1 MRLSDYRLK
10 FAELIGPWTT
20 DPSNK
25 KNEIWAKLDAGVH
38 FGGKGLNH
46 QNDVPQQKKR
56 HDFSLLKCFNWLFLY
71 IYLNNPNRI

>member
-25 KNEIWAKLDAGVH
+25 KNEILAIRTHMGTLGANGLSFWAFL
-38 FGGKGLNH
+38 LN
-46 QNDVPQQKKR
+46 
-56 HDFSLLKCFNWLFLY
+56 L
-71 IYLNNPNRI
+71 

>member
-25 KNEIWAKLDAGVH
+25 KNEILANWDICACGTERVKV
-38 FGGKGLNH
+38 FWKIT
-46 QNDVPQQKKR
+46 
-56 HDFSLLKCFNWLFLY
+56 FLLTL
-71 IYLNNPNRI
+71 